1 MIVVGNAITLKNNSI
16 WNQYLKWVSQNGSFI
31 QYNGEH
37 NTSSNMDRFF
47 SSIFN
52 CEGSQNNEQK
62 KKSKE
67 QSLGPTFSKSSS
79 IVESVVVD

>member
-1 MIVVGNAITLKNNSI
+1 
-16 WNQYLKWVSQNGSFI
+16 
-31 QYNGEH
+31 
-37 NTSSNMDRFF
+37 MDRFF

-62 KKSKE
+62 KKNKE